1 MCGTI
6 IVLLS
11 CLKHVLTSNNSL
23 TTAYLTK
30 SVTIAEPP
38 KRVTIAKPPKRV
50 TIAKPPKRPFEM
62 PIKGPPAPYTDT
74 ATLKADVHD
83 YCADPTNKQ

>member
-38 KRVTIAKPPKRV
+38 KRVTIAKPPKR
-50 TIAKPPKRPFEM
+50 PFEM